1 MGLDK
6 AFFDL
11 WTPRILAVLRI
22 VIGYLMLVHGT
33 AKIFHVPHQP
43 MFDNL
48 ELFSLVGLAG
58 ILELVGGALM
68 LLGLFTR
75 ITAFILSGEMA
86 VAYFMAHA
94 SNGFA
99 LVPMLNQGELAVAYC
114 FVFLFFAFAGAGA
127 WSIDALKRTPVEQ
140 QRYRH
145 VTGHAD

>member
-99 LVPMLNQGELAVAYC
+99 LVPMLNQGELAVVYC
-114 FVFLFFAFAGAGA
+114 FVFLFFAVAGAGV
-127 WSIDALKRTPVEQ
+127 WSLDALKRTPLEQ

-145 VTGHAD
+145 VAGHAD